1 MPESTIATLMF
12 LMVFGVYAGRKR
24 RGTWSR
30 WITPVCVLG
39 LGVGGI
45 ALGTRKEGLDIGE
58 ITGVQ
63 FAEGAEDQYRV
74 HYADNNGNPHEEWW
88 RASLLESVDD
98 ADNNVICFSCA
109 KAAREARN
117 ATKH

>member
-1 MPESTIATLMF
+1 MSPEERELYAMHMF
-12 LMVFGVYAGRKR
+12 NLGDEVFIGETDV
-24 RGTWSR
+24 
-30 WITPVCVLG
+30 
-39 LGVGGI
+39 
-45 ALGTRKEGLDIGE
+45 IGE

-63 FAEGAEDQYRV
+63 FAEGAEDRYRV